1 MTEAI
6 TILQSAATTASDLLL
21 CLGGLAFLWLV
32 SQDGGL

>member
-21 CLGGLAFLWLV
+21 CIGALAFLWLV
-32 SQDGGL
+32 AAEDGL

>member
-1 MTEAI
+1 MTEAL